1 MKYRLRSPI
10 RHGGKRIEPPA
21 VVELTLVEA
30 APLLAAGVI
39 ERAADTP
46 AQGWLALDAQTIADL
61 LAPLDLKR
69 KPALKK
75 ALELLRE
82 QVDGSETED
91 GIALSIRD
99 EDLTQADLDA
109 AWALLA
115 TPPAAAE
122 EVVTEPPAPA
132 AEEPAAETPAA
143 AAEDAPPEG
152 EAEAQP

>member
-46 AQGWLALDAQTIADL
+46 AQGWLALDAQTVADL

-69 KPALKK
+69 KPGLKK

-91 GIALSIRD
+91 GIALAIRD

-109 AWALLA
+109 AWVLLA
-115 TPPAAAE
+115 TPPAAAAE
-122 EVVTEPPAPA
+122 ASADPVAEAGETAPA
-132 AEEPAAETPAA
+132 DEVDT
-143 AAEDAPPEG
+143 PPEG
-152 EAEAQP
+152 EAGAQP

>member
-21 VVELTLVEA
+21 VVEMPLLAA
-30 APLLAAGVI
+30 APLLAAGAI
-39 ERAADTP
+39 HLAEGEP
-46 AQGWLALDAQTIADL
+46 MQGWLVPDPQTIADL

-99 EDLTQADLDA
+99 EDLTQADLDV
-109 AWALLA
+109 AWALLTA
-115 TPPAAAE
+115 PVAAAE
-122 EVVTEPPAPA
+122 ASADTVTEAGEIAPTGEA
-132 AEEPAAETPAA
+132 
-143 AAEDAPPEG
+143 DAPPEG

>member
-1 MKYRLRSPI
+1 MKYRILTPI
-10 RHGGKRIEPPA
+10 RHGGKRYEPPA
-21 VVELTLVEA
+21 VVEMPLLAA
-30 APLLAAGVI
+30 APLLAAGAI
-39 ERAADTP
+39 HLAEGEP
-46 AQGWLALDAQTIADL
+46 MQGWLVPDPQTIADL

-91 GIALSIRD
+91 GIALAIRD

-109 AWALLA
+109 AWALLN

-122 EVVTEPPAPA
+122 EAA
-132 AEEPAAETPAA
+132 AETAAADTPAA

-152 EAEAQP
+152 DSGAQP